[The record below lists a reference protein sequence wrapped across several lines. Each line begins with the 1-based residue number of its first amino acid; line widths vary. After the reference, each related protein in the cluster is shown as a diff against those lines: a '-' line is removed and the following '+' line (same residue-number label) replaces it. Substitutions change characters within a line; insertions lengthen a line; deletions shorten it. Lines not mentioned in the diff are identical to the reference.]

1 MKLVYYMS
9 EDFSKESSIKLL
21 DFLNNCVI
29 MRDEEG
35 NYPAVDIYLN
45 SPGGLISEYQL
56 IKDALENTE
65 LDITLICNEEI
76 SSCAFLLF
84 YFTDNV
90 NKKLLENTYAII
102 HTVDQ
107 SFSDRGRRSGD
118 DYHTKLPE
126 SLNMLNQIYAD
137 RLRDHKILNS
147 TQLKRYLKGEDIT
160 LNFFELKKVI
170 NNCPYLKK

>member
-1 MKLVYYMS
+1 MN
-9 EDFSKESSIKLL
+9 EDFSKEASTKLL
-21 DFLNNCVI
+21 DFLNNCVM

-90 NKKLLENTYAII
+90 NKKVLEYSFALI
-102 HTVDQ
+102 HTADQ
-107 SFSDRGRRSGD
+107 SFSDRGKRFAD
-118 DYHTKLPE
+118 DYHVKMPE
-126 SLNMLNQIYAD
+126 NLDILNQTYAE
-137 RLRDHKILNS
+137 RFSQYKILNAS
-147 TQLKRYLKGEDIT
+147 QIKRYLKGEDII
-160 LNFFELKKVI
+160 LNSIELKKI
-170 NNCPYLKK
+170 MKSCPFLKKC